1 MTPYNDEYKKDLAVK
16 HKLHEAR
23 MTKVEEHDDL
33 LDNEDFEKAVKR
45 FTEKKESCYDFLT
58 KAGNDFKDAT
68 KILLKRIWDTENI
81 PEGWEST

>member
-16 HKLHEAR
+16 HKLREAR

-33 LDNEDFEKAVKR
+33 LEDEDFQKAVKR
-45 FTEKKESCYDFLT
+45 FTEKKKICYDFLT
-58 KAGNDFKDAT
+58 KAGKDFKDAT

>member
-33 LDNEDFEKAVKR
+33 LDDEDFEVKR
-45 FTEKKESCYDFLT
+45 FLRRR
-58 KAGNDFKDAT
+58 KAVMT
-68 KILLKRIWDTENI
+68 
-81 PEGWEST
+81 S